1 MGDLVTSVNLL
12 ASLQQVQSML
22 TSMYPT
28 GAAATGVGTLGS
40 GDASSSDSSTIAS
53 FEQILAALSP
63 TGSTASGIMGAGMT
77 GTGIG
82 ATSSTDPTASSGPTG
97 ADVVADAKKYLGVP
111 YVLDG
116 ESTKGMDCSGLV
128 QQTYKDLGI
137 TLGRGVHEQMT
148 EGTAVPSL
156 AQAQP
161 GDLIVFKG
169 GGHVAI
175 YEGNDTVIHAPMP
188 GRVVQNEKLW
198 VGDSGI
204 QTIRRIVP
212 SAGTTSGVTSDQT
225 TDQTTATAGTTSSSS
240 VGTTSAAVQAA
251 ALAAVQAII
260 QADFGLLSSPQSA
273 SSSLDGSATSPS
285 SQIASALQ
293 SFESASGIGSTTA
306 ATTTPTTSTT
316 SSQQALAMEQSILAQ
331 EQL

>member
-1 MGDLVTSVNLL
+1 MTSVGLL
-12 ASLQQVQSML
+12 TSLQQVQSML
-22 TSMYPT
+22 ATMYPSSTAANGTTSNGLAST
-28 GAAATGVGTLGS
+28 G
-40 GDASSSDSSTIAS
+40 SDSSTIAS

-63 TGSTASGIMGAGMT
+63 SGSDASGIMGSGLT
-77 GTGIG
+77 G
-82 ATSSTDPTASSGPTG
+82 STTASTTATASSGPTG

-175 YEGNDTVIHAPMP
+175 YEGNDMVIHAPMP
-188 GRVVQNEKLW
+188 GRYVQNEKLW

-212 SAGTTSGVTSDQT
+212 SSGTTADAT
-225 TDQTTATAGTTSSSS
+225 TDQTTATTGTATTGTAATAA
-240 VGTTSAAVQAA
+240 GTTSAAVQAA

-260 QADFGLLSSPQSA
+260 QADFGLLSSPQS
-273 SSSLDGSATSPS
+273 SSSTDSGTTSPT
-285 SQIASALQ
+285 SQIASALS
-293 SFESASGIGSTTA
+293 SFESASGIGSSTTSATTATTA
-306 ATTTPTTSTT
+306 ATTSATSA
-316 SSQQALAMEQSILAQ
+316 QQALAMEQSILAQ

>member
-1 MGDLVTSVNLL
+1 MTSVNLL

-22 TSMYPT
+22 STMYPT
-28 GAAATGVGTLGS
+28 GGSAAADT
-40 GDASSSDSSTIAS
+40 SDSSTIAS

-63 TGSTASGIMGAGMT
+63 SGSTAGGILGAGMT
-77 GTGIG
+77 SATGAATG
-82 ATSSTDPTASSGPTG
+82 ATTTASSGPTG
-97 ADVVADAKKYLGVP
+97 ADVVADAKKYLGIP

-188 GRVVQNEKLW
+188 GRYVQNEKLW

-204 QTIRRIVP
+204 ETIRRIVP
-212 SAGTTSGVTSDQT
+212 SAGTSSSPT
-225 TDQTTATAGTTSSSS
+225 TTPTTATTSTAPAS
-240 VGTTSAAVQAA
+240 TPTSAAVQAA
-251 ALAAVQAII
+251 ALSAVQAII
-260 QADFGLLSSPQSA
+260 QADFGLLSSSQS
-273 SSSLDGSATSPS
+273 STSSLSGSGSSTS
-285 SQIASALQ
+285 SQLSSAIASL
-293 SFESASGIGSTTA
+293 ENISGGTGSTTT
-306 ATTTPTTSTT
+306 ATSSTT
-316 SSQQALAMEQSILAQ
+316 SAQQTLAMEQSMLAQ
-331 EQL
+331 EEL

>member
-63 TGSTASGIMGAGMT
+63 AAGTASGIMGAGMT

-82 ATSSTDPTASSGPTG
+82 ATSSTDSTSSSGPTG

-204 QTIRRIVP
+204 E
-212 SAGTTSGVTSDQT
+212 
-225 TDQTTATAGTTSSSS
+225 TTATAGTTSSSS